1 MKKLS
6 LYISFLFVLTCA
18 KEDSQDPG
26 TTPSNITP
34 RYTLTASSG
43 EGGSVSPTTGSFN
56 AGTQVSVTATPNS
69 GYSFSGWSNG
79 STANPVTVTLNSNTS
94 ITANFALI
102 PVYTITVSAE
112 EGGSVS
118 SNGGEYQQGTQV
130 TLTATPDEGYE
141 FSGWSDG
148 STEATRVITA
158 SEDLTL
164 TASFTELIISY
175 TLTVTSGEGGSVNSE
190 GGEYNEGTEVTLTA
204 TAGEGYEF
212 SGWSDGS
219 TEESIT
225 ITLSEDTTLEA
236 LFELIPVYTLT
247 VTSTEGGSISSEG
260 GNYQEGAELTITAT
274 PDEGYEFIGW
284 NGSDSTSSTISL
296 TLTANTTIEA
306 LFREFPQL
314 ILPDTPSKMFTKGVG
329 DTLSI
334 GFSHSGGYK
343 STLLSAEYGSVSVIS
358 EPNQGDTEGNIVIE
372 YTVNTVEN
380 VDRMTTIAG
389 FDDIEINISGNDDLE
404 NSSTYQI
411 RSQPEPVF
419 KDYLKSSH
427 DLVNSRVAINPA
439 LIRFINEKDN
449 SQEVRCDYINGG
461 LNQFGNL
468 SDGYAGIAFADV
480 NGDGYDDMLLHPIY
494 SENSANNFTIYK
506 VKFELYLYEDGEFK
520 FHEMDFGS
528 LPHPEAHLARKI
540 LVGDFDNDGDPDFY
554 SANFGIDFG
563 SYETEKSFFI
573 INNYDVDGT
582 FAYKENPH
590 MEGSHEAS
598 SADIDNDGDLDIYSY
613 GRLGISQ
620 PSSPFYKNI
629 GNFELQ
635 MWSGYSPNENI
646 ILNPDSNDYSWQY
659 NFFNGFNTSSEL
671 VDVNQD
677 GFLDLILAGHEWDQ
691 RSVVLWGSENGFN
704 TSDKTIV
711 PLIETTVSFP
721 MGTIVDIKVADLN
734 YDGKKEIIFLRTGGG
749 EDGSG
754 TDIGYFYSGWYIQ
767 VMEVN
772 DKELNDISVD
782 IIDTFYRDN
791 IVQFSCANPSDSWI
805 YWISINDYDNDGNL
819 DIYNKM
825 LDNIPFHRWEWNG
838 SKYIKVD

>member
-1 MKKLS
+1 MKKLI
-6 LYISFLFVLTCA
+6 LYFSVLLLLTCS
-18 KEDSQDPG
+18 KDSTEDTSSVYVAPP
-26 TTPSNITP
+26 TNTINPTPTVTQ
-34 RYTLTASSG
+34 YTLTVSSG
-43 EGGSVSPTTGSFN
+43 EGGSVST
-56 AGTQVSVTATPNS
+56 AGGTYNDGTSISITATPN
-69 GYSFSGWSNG
+69 
-79 STANPVTVTLNSNTS
+79 
-94 ITANFALI
+94 
-102 PVYTITVSAE
+102 
-112 EGGSVS
+112 
-118 SNGGEYQQGTQV
+118 
-130 TLTATPDEGYE
+130 EGY
-141 FSGWSDG
+141 G
-148 STEATRVITA
+148 
-158 SEDLTL
+158 
-164 TASFTELIISY
+164 
-175 TLTVTSGEGGSVNSE
+175 
-190 GGEYNEGTEVTLTA
+190 
-204 TAGEGYEF
+204 
-212 SGWSDGS
+212 
-219 TEESIT
+219 
-225 ITLSEDTTLEA
+225 
-236 LFELIPVYTLT
+236 
-247 VTSTEGGSISSEG
+247 
-260 GNYQEGAELTITAT
+260 
-274 PDEGYEFIGW
+274 FIGW
-284 NGSDSTSSTISL
+284 NGSDSSSSTISV

-306 LFREFPQL
+306 LFGQLPQL

-334 GFSHSGGYK
+334 GFSHAGGYK
-343 STLLSAEYGSVSVIS
+343 TTSLSAEYGNVSVIS
-358 EPNQGDTEGNIVIE
+358 EPNEGDTEGDIVIE

-389 FDDIEINISGNDDLE
+389 FDEIEISISGNDDLT
-404 NSSTYQI
+404 NTSTYQI
-411 RSQPEPVF
+411 RSQPEPVY
-419 KDYLKSSH
+419 KDYLKPSH
-427 DLVNSRVAINPA
+427 DLVNSIVAINPA
-439 LIRFINEKDN
+439 LIRYINEKDN
-449 SQEVRCDYINGG
+449 SQEDRCNYINGG

-468 SDGYAGIAFADV
+468 SDGYGGIAFADI
-480 NGDGYDDMLLHPIY
+480 NGDGYDDILLHPVY
-494 SENSANNFTIYK
+494 SEGSATNFSLYK
-506 VKFELYLYEDGEFK
+506 VKFELYLYENGEFK

-528 LPHPEAHLARKI
+528 FPDAEAHLARKI

-598 SADIDNDGDLDIYSY
+598 SGDIDNDGDLDIYSY

-646 ILNPDSNDYSWQY
+646 ILNPESNDYSWQY
-659 NFFNGFNTSSEL
+659 NYFNGFNTSSEL

-677 GFLDLILAGHEWDQ
+677 GYLDLIIAGHEWDQ

-791 IVQFSCANPSDSWI
+791 IVQFSCANPSDNWI

-825 LDNIPFHRWEWNG
+825 LENIPFHRWEWNG
-838 SKYIKVD
+838 SKYIKVE

>member
-1 MKKLS
+1 MKKLI
-6 LYISFLFVLTCA
+6 LYFSVLLLLTCS
-18 KEDSQDPG
+18 KDSTEDTSSVYVAPP
-26 TTPSNITP
+26 TNTINPTPTVTQYTITVS
-34 RYTLTASSG
+34 AG
-43 EGGSVSPTTGSFN
+43 EGGSVSTAGGTYNDGS
-56 AGTQVSVTATPNS
+56 SISITATPN
-69 GYSFSGWSNG
+69 
-79 STANPVTVTLNSNTS
+79 
-94 ITANFALI
+94 
-102 PVYTITVSAE
+102 
-112 EGGSVS
+112 
-118 SNGGEYQQGTQV
+118 
-130 TLTATPDEGYE
+130 EGY
-141 FSGWSDG
+141 G
-148 STEATRVITA
+148 
-158 SEDLTL
+158 
-164 TASFTELIISY
+164 
-175 TLTVTSGEGGSVNSE
+175 
-190 GGEYNEGTEVTLTA
+190 
-204 TAGEGYEF
+204 
-212 SGWSDGS
+212 
-219 TEESIT
+219 
-225 ITLSEDTTLEA
+225 
-236 LFELIPVYTLT
+236 
-247 VTSTEGGSISSEG
+247 
-260 GNYQEGAELTITAT
+260 
-274 PDEGYEFIGW
+274 FIGW
-284 NGSDSTSSTISL
+284 NGSDSSSSTISV

-306 LFREFPQL
+306 LFGQVPQFT
-314 ILPDTPSKMFTKGVG
+314 LPETPSKMFTKGVG

-334 GFSHSGGYK
+334 GFSHAGGYK
-343 STLLSAEYGSVSVIS
+343 TTSLSAEYGSVSIVS

-404 NSSTYQI
+404 NSLTYQI

-419 KDYLKSSH
+419 KDYLKPSH
-427 DLVNSRVAINPA
+427 DLVNSRVAVNPG
-439 LIRFINEKDN
+439 LIRFMNEKDN
-449 SQEVRCDYINGG
+449 SQEDRCEYINGG

-468 SDGYAGIAFADV
+468 SDNYGGIAFADI
-480 NGDGYDDMLLHPIY
+480 NGDGYDDMLVHPVY
-494 SENSANNFTIYK
+494 SENSKNNFSLYK
-506 VKFELYLYEDGEFK
+506 VKFELYLYENGEFK

-528 LPHPEAHLARKI
+528 LSHAEAHLARKI

-563 SYETEKSFFI
+563 NYETEKSFFI
-573 INNYDVDGT
+573 INNYNVDGT
-582 FAYKENPH
+582 FGYKENQH

-598 SADIDNDGDLDIYSY
+598 SGDIDNDGDLDIYSY

-646 ILNPDSNDYSWQY
+646 ILNPESNDYSWQY
-659 NFFNGFNTSSEL
+659 NYFNGFNTSSEL
-671 VDVNQD
+671 VDIDQD
-677 GFLDLILAGHEWDQ
+677 GFVDLILAGHEWDE
-691 RSVVLWGSENGFN
+691 RSIVLWGSENGFN

-767 VMEVN
+767 VMDVN

-791 IVQFSCANPSDSWI
+791 IVQFSCANPSDNWI

-825 LDNIPFHRWEWNG
+825 LDNRPFHRWEWNG

>member
-1 MKKLS
+1 
-6 LYISFLFVLTCA
+6 
-18 KEDSQDPG
+18 
-26 TTPSNITP
+26 
-34 RYTLTASSG
+34 
-43 EGGSVSPTTGSFN
+43 
-56 AGTQVSVTATPNS
+56 
-69 GYSFSGWSNG
+69 
-79 STANPVTVTLNSNTS
+79 
-94 ITANFALI
+94 
-102 PVYTITVSAE
+102 
-112 EGGSVS
+112 
-118 SNGGEYQQGTQV
+118 
-130 TLTATPDEGYE
+130 
-141 FSGWSDG
+141 
-148 STEATRVITA
+148 
-158 SEDLTL
+158 
-164 TASFTELIISY
+164 
-175 TLTVTSGEGGSVNSE
+175 
-190 GGEYNEGTEVTLTA
+190 
-204 TAGEGYEF
+204 
-212 SGWSDGS
+212 
-219 TEESIT
+219 
-225 ITLSEDTTLEA
+225 
-236 LFELIPVYTLT
+236 
-247 VTSTEGGSISSEG
+247 
-260 GNYQEGAELTITAT
+260 
-274 PDEGYEFIGW
+274 
-284 NGSDSTSSTISL
+284 
-296 TLTANTTIEA
+296 
-306 LFREFPQL
+306 
-314 ILPDTPSKMFTKGVG
+314 MFTKGVG

-334 GFSHSGGYK
+334 GFSHAGGYK
-343 STLLSAEYGSVSVIS
+343 TTSLSAEYGNVSVIS
-358 EPNQGDTEGNIVIE
+358 EPNEGDTEGDIVIE

-389 FDDIEINISGNDDLE
+389 FDEIEISISGNDDLT
-404 NSSTYQI
+404 NTSTYQI
-411 RSQPEPVF
+411 RSQPEPVY
-419 KDYLKSSH
+419 KDYLKPSH
-427 DLVNSRVAINPA
+427 DLVNSIVAINPA
-439 LIRFINEKDN
+439 LIRYINEKDN
-449 SQEVRCDYINGG
+449 SQEDRCNYINGG

-468 SDGYAGIAFADV
+468 SDGYGGIAFADI
-480 NGDGYDDMLLHPIY
+480 NGDGYDDILLHPVY
-494 SENSANNFTIYK
+494 SEGSATNFSLYK
-506 VKFELYLYEDGEFK
+506 VKFELYLYENGEFK

-528 LPHPEAHLARKI
+528 FPDAEAHLARKI

-598 SADIDNDGDLDIYSY
+598 SGDIDNDGDLDIYSY

-646 ILNPDSNDYSWQY
+646 ILNPESNDYSWQY
-659 NFFNGFNTSSEL
+659 NYFNGFNTSSEL

-677 GFLDLILAGHEWDQ
+677 GYLDLIIAGHEWDQ

-791 IVQFSCANPSDSWI
+791 IVQFSCANPSDNWI

-825 LDNIPFHRWEWNG
+825 LENIPFHRWEWNG
-838 SKYIKVD
+838 SKYIKVE

>member
-1 MKKLS
+1 MKKLFFTLS
-6 LYISFLFVLTCA
+6 LLLFLTCS
-18 KEDSQDPG
+18 KDSTEDNSSVYVAPPTNTTNTT
-26 TTPSNITP
+26 TTP
-34 RYTLTASSG
+34 
-43 EGGSVSPTTGSFN
+43 
-56 AGTQVSVTATPNS
+56 
-69 GYSFSGWSNG
+69 
-79 STANPVTVTLNSNTS
+79 TVT
-94 ITANFALI
+94 
-102 PVYTITVSAE
+102 
-112 EGGSVS
+112 
-118 SNGGEYQQGTQV
+118 Q
-130 TLTATPDEGYE
+130 
-141 FSGWSDG
+141 
-148 STEATRVITA
+148 
-158 SEDLTL
+158 
-164 TASFTELIISY
+164 Y
-175 TLTVTSGEGGSVNSE
+175 TLTVTAGTGGSVS
-190 GGEYNEGTEVTLTA
+190 
-204 TAGEGYEF
+204 TAGGTYN
-212 SGWSDGS
+212 DG
-219 TEESIT
+219 T
-225 ITLSEDTTLEA
+225 
-236 LFELIPVYTLT
+236 
-247 VTSTEGGSISSEG
+247 SIS
-260 GNYQEGAELTITAT
+260 ITAT
-274 PDEGYEFIGW
+274 PSEGYGFIGW
-284 NGSDSTSSTISL
+284 NGSNSTSSTISV
-296 TLTANTTIEA
+296 TLSANTTIEA
-306 LFREFPQL
+306 LFGQLPQFT
-314 ILPDTPSKMFTKGVG
+314 LPDNPSKMFTKGIG

-334 GFSHSGGYK
+334 GFSHAGGYK
-343 STLLSAEYGSVSVIS
+343 STSLSAEYGSVSVIS
-358 EPNQGDTEGNIVIE
+358 EPNEGDTEGDIVIE

-389 FDDIEINISGNDDLE
+389 FDDIEISISGNDDLT
-404 NSSTYQI
+404 NTSTYQI
-411 RSQPEPVF
+411 RSQPEPVY
-419 KDYLKSSH
+419 KDYLKPSH
-427 DLVNSRVAINPA
+427 DLVNSIVAINPA
-439 LIRFINEKDN
+439 LIRYINEKDN
-449 SQEVRCDYINGG
+449 SQEDRCNYINGG

-468 SDGYAGIAFADV
+468 SDGYGGIAFADI
-480 NGDGYDDMLLHPIY
+480 NGDGYDDILLHPVY
-494 SENSANNFTIYK
+494 SEGSATNFSLYK
-506 VKFELYLYEDGEFK
+506 VKFELYLYENGEFK

-528 LPHPEAHLARKI
+528 FPDAEAHLARKI

-598 SADIDNDGDLDIYSY
+598 SGDIDNDGDLDIYSY

-646 ILNPDSNDYSWQY
+646 ILNPESNDYSWQY
-659 NFFNGFNTSSEL
+659 NYFNGFNTSSEL

-677 GFLDLILAGHEWDQ
+677 GYLDLIIAGHEWDQ

-791 IVQFSCANPSDSWI
+791 IVQFSCANPSDNWI

-825 LDNIPFHRWEWNG
+825 LENIPFHRWEWNG
-838 SKYIKVD
+838 SKYIKVE

>member
-1 MKKLS
+1 MKKLFFTLS
-6 LYISFLFVLTCA
+6 LLLLITCS
-18 KEDSQDPG
+18 KDSTDGNSSVYVAPPTNTTNPT
-26 TTPSNITP
+26 TTPTVTQ
-34 RYTLTASSG
+34 YTLSVTAGS
-43 EGGSVSPTTGSFN
+43 GGSVST
-56 AGTQVSVTATPNS
+56 AGGTYND
-69 GYSFSGWSNG
+69 G
-79 STANPVTVTLNSNTS
+79 TS
-94 ITANFALI
+94 I
-102 PVYTITVSAE
+102 S
-112 EGGSVS
+112 
-118 SNGGEYQQGTQV
+118 
-130 TLTATPDEGYE
+130 
-141 FSGWSDG
+141 
-148 STEATRVITA
+148 
-158 SEDLTL
+158 
-164 TASFTELIISY
+164 
-175 TLTVTSGEGGSVNSE
+175 
-190 GGEYNEGTEVTLTA
+190 
-204 TAGEGYEF
+204 
-212 SGWSDGS
+212 
-219 TEESIT
+219 
-225 ITLSEDTTLEA
+225 
-236 LFELIPVYTLT
+236 
-247 VTSTEGGSISSEG
+247 
-260 GNYQEGAELTITAT
+260 ITAT
-274 PDEGYEFIGW
+274 PSEGYGFVGW
-284 NGSDSTSSTISL
+284 NGSDSTSSTISI
-296 TLTANTTIEA
+296 TLSANTTIEA
-306 LFREFPQL
+306 LFGQLPQL
-314 ILPDTPSKMFTKGVG
+314 TLPETPSKMFTKGVG

-334 GFSHSGGYK
+334 GFSHAGGYK
-343 STLLSAEYGSVSVIS
+343 STSLSALYGNVSVIS
-358 EPNQGDTEGNIVIE
+358 EPNEGDTEGDIVIE

-389 FDDIEINISGNDDLE
+389 FDDIEISISGNDDLT
-404 NSSTYQI
+404 NTSTYQI
-411 RSQPEPVF
+411 RSQPEPVY
-419 KDYLKSSH
+419 KDYLKPSH
-427 DLVNSRVAINPA
+427 DLVNSIVAINPA
-439 LIRFINEKDN
+439 LIRYINEKDN
-449 SQEVRCDYINGG
+449 SQEDRCNNINGG

-468 SDGYAGIAFADV
+468 SDGYGGIAFADI
-480 NGDGYDDMLLHPIY
+480 NGDGYDDILLHPVY
-494 SENSANNFTIYK
+494 SEGSATNFSLYK
-506 VKFELYLYEDGEFK
+506 VKFELYLYENGEFK

-528 LPHPEAHLARKI
+528 FPDAEAHLARKI

-598 SADIDNDGDLDIYSY
+598 SGDIDNDGDLDIYSY

-646 ILNPDSNDYSWQY
+646 ILNPESNDYSWQY
-659 NFFNGFNTSSEL
+659 NYFNGFNTSSEL

-677 GFLDLILAGHEWDQ
+677 GYLDLIIAGHEWDQ

-721 MGTIVDIKVADLN
+721 MGIIVDIKVADLN

-791 IVQFSCANPSDSWI
+791 IVQFSCANPSDNWI

-825 LDNIPFHRWEWNG
+825 LENIPFHRWEWNG
-838 SKYIKVD
+838 SKYIKVE

>member
-6 LYISFLFVLTCA
+6 IYLSLLFILTCS
-18 KEDSQDPG
+18 KDSTEDNSSVYVAPPSNTTN
-26 TTPSNITP
+26 TTPSTSVTQYTITV
-34 RYTLTASSG
+34 SSG
-43 EGGSVSPTTGSFN
+43 EGGSVSTTG
-56 AGTQVSVTATPNS
+56 GTYND
-69 GYSFSGWSNG
+69 G
-79 STANPVTVTLNSNTS
+79 TS
-94 ITANFALI
+94 I
-102 PVYTITVSAE
+102 S
-112 EGGSVS
+112 
-118 SNGGEYQQGTQV
+118 
-130 TLTATPDEGYE
+130 
-141 FSGWSDG
+141 
-148 STEATRVITA
+148 
-158 SEDLTL
+158 
-164 TASFTELIISY
+164 
-175 TLTVTSGEGGSVNSE
+175 
-190 GGEYNEGTEVTLTA
+190 
-204 TAGEGYEF
+204 
-212 SGWSDGS
+212 
-219 TEESIT
+219 
-225 ITLSEDTTLEA
+225 
-236 LFELIPVYTLT
+236 
-247 VTSTEGGSISSEG
+247 
-260 GNYQEGAELTITAT
+260 ITAT
-274 PDEGYEFIGW
+274 PSEGYGFIGW
-284 NGSDSTSSTISL
+284 NGSDSTSSTISI
-296 TLTANTTIEA
+296 TLSSNTTIEA
-306 LFREFPQL
+306 LFGQLPQL
-314 ILPDTPSKMFTKGVG
+314 TLPETPSKMFTKGVG

-343 STLLSAEYGSVSVIS
+343 STSLSAEYGSVSVIS
-358 EPNQGDTEGNIVIE
+358 EPNEGDTEGYVVIE

-389 FDDIEINISGNDDLE
+389 FDDIEISISGNDDLE

-419 KDYLKSSH
+419 KDYLKPSH
-427 DLVNSRVAINPA
+427 DLVNSRVAVNPA
-439 LIRFINEKDN
+439 LIRFMNEKDN
-449 SQEVRCDYINGG
+449 SQEDRCEYINGG

-468 SDGYAGIAFADV
+468 SDGYGGIAFADI
-480 NGDGYDDMLLHPIY
+480 NGDGYDDILLHPVY
-494 SENSANNFTIYK
+494 SEGSATNFSLYK
-506 VKFELYLYEDGEFK
+506 VKFELYLYENGEFK

-528 LPHPEAHLARKI
+528 FPDAEAHLARKI

-598 SADIDNDGDLDIYSY
+598 SGDIDNDGDLDIYSY

-646 ILNPDSNDYSWQY
+646 ILNPESNDYSWQY
-659 NFFNGFNTSSEL
+659 NYFNGFNTSSEL

-677 GFLDLILAGHEWDQ
+677 GYLDLIIAGHEWDQ

-791 IVQFSCANPSDSWI
+791 IVQFSCANPSDNWI

-825 LDNIPFHRWEWNG
+825 LENIPFHRWEWNG
-838 SKYIKVD
+838 SKYIKVE

>member
-1 MKKLS
+1 MNNKFLYLS
-6 LYISFLFVLTCA
+6 LLFFLTCA
-18 KEDSQDPG
+18 KEESQ
-26 TTPSNITP
+26 TPNTP
-34 RYTLTASSG
+34 PTQIVKQYALTASAG
-43 EGGSVSPTTGSFN
+43 DGGSVSGGGTFAS
-56 AGTQVSVTATPNS
+56 GTQVSVTATPSS

-79 STANPVTVTLNSNTS
+79 STTNPLTVTLNSNTT
-94 ITANFALI
+94 ITANFQAI
-102 PVYTITVSAE
+102 VNSYTLSVTPG

-118 SNGGEYQQGTQV
+118 SEGGEYEEGTEV
-130 TLTATPDEGYE
+130 TFTATPDEGY
-141 FSGWSDG
+141 G
-148 STEATRVITA
+148 
-158 SEDLTL
+158 
-164 TASFTELIISY
+164 
-175 TLTVTSGEGGSVNSE
+175 
-190 GGEYNEGTEVTLTA
+190 
-204 TAGEGYEF
+204 
-212 SGWSDGS
+212 
-219 TEESIT
+219 
-225 ITLSEDTTLEA
+225 
-236 LFELIPVYTLT
+236 
-247 VTSTEGGSISSEG
+247 
-260 GNYQEGAELTITAT
+260 
-274 PDEGYEFIGW
+274 FIGW
-284 NGSDSTSSTISL
+284 NGSDSTSSTITV
-296 TLTANTTIEA
+296 TLNANTTIEPI
-306 LFREFPQL
+306 FRLFPQFTF
-314 ILPDTPSKMFTKGVG
+314 PETPSKMFTKGVG

-334 GFSHSGGYK
+334 GFSHPGGYK
-343 STLLSAEYGSVSVIS
+343 STSLSAEFGSVSVIS
-358 EPNQGDTEGNIVIE
+358 EPAEGDTDGNIIIE

-427 DLVNSRVAINPA
+427 DLVNSRVAINPG

-528 LPHPEAHLARKI
+528 LAHPKAHLARKI

-598 SADIDNDGDLDIYSY
+598 SGDIDNDGDLDIYSY

-646 ILNPDSNDYSWQY
+646 ILNPDSNEYSWQY

-677 GFLDLILAGHEWDQ
+677 GFVDLILAGHEWDK
-691 RSVVLWGSENGFN
+691 RSIVLWGSENGFN

-711 PLIETTVSFP
+711 PQIETTVSFP
-721 MGTIVDIKVADLN
+721 MGLIVDIKVADLN

-767 VMEVN
+767 VMDVN
-772 DKELNDISVD
+772 DKELNDITED

-791 IVQFSCANPSDSWI
+791 IVQYACANPSNNWI

>member
-1 MKKLS
+1 MKKLFFTLS
-6 LYISFLFVLTCA
+6 LILLITCS
-18 KEDSQDPG
+18 KDSTEDNSSVYVAPPSNTTN
-26 TTPSNITP
+26 TTPSTSVTQYTITV
-34 RYTLTASSG
+34 SSG
-43 EGGSVSPTTGSFN
+43 EGGSVSTTG
-56 AGTQVSVTATPNS
+56 GTYND
-69 GYSFSGWSNG
+69 G
-79 STANPVTVTLNSNTS
+79 TS
-94 ITANFALI
+94 I
-102 PVYTITVSAE
+102 S
-112 EGGSVS
+112 
-118 SNGGEYQQGTQV
+118 
-130 TLTATPDEGYE
+130 
-141 FSGWSDG
+141 
-148 STEATRVITA
+148 
-158 SEDLTL
+158 
-164 TASFTELIISY
+164 
-175 TLTVTSGEGGSVNSE
+175 
-190 GGEYNEGTEVTLTA
+190 
-204 TAGEGYEF
+204 
-212 SGWSDGS
+212 
-219 TEESIT
+219 
-225 ITLSEDTTLEA
+225 
-236 LFELIPVYTLT
+236 
-247 VTSTEGGSISSEG
+247 
-260 GNYQEGAELTITAT
+260 ITAT
-274 PDEGYEFIGW
+274 PSEGYGFIGW
-284 NGSDSTSSTISL
+284 NGSDSTSSTISI
-296 TLTANTTIEA
+296 TLSSNTTIVA
-306 LFREFPQL
+306 LFGQLPQL
-314 ILPDTPSKMFTKGVG
+314 TLPETPSKMFTKGVG

-343 STLLSAEYGSVSVIS
+343 STSLSAEYGSVSVIS
-358 EPNQGDTEGNIVIE
+358 EPNEGDTEGYVVIE

-389 FDDIEINISGNDDLE
+389 FDDIEISISGNDDLE

-419 KDYLKSSH
+419 KDYLKPSH
-427 DLVNSRVAINPA
+427 DLVNSIVAINPA
-439 LIRFINEKDN
+439 LIRYINEKDN
-449 SQEVRCDYINGG
+449 SQEDRCNYINGG

-468 SDGYAGIAFADV
+468 SDGYGGIAFADI
-480 NGDGYDDMLLHPIY
+480 NGDGYDDILLHPVY
-494 SENSANNFTIYK
+494 SEGSATNFSLYK
-506 VKFELYLYEDGEFK
+506 VKFELYLYENGEFK

-528 LPHPEAHLARKI
+528 FPDAEAHLARKI

-598 SADIDNDGDLDIYSY
+598 SGDIDNDGDLDIYSY

-646 ILNPDSNDYSWQY
+646 ILNPESNDYSWQY
-659 NFFNGFNTSSEL
+659 NYFNGFNTSSEL

-677 GFLDLILAGHEWDQ
+677 GYLDLIIAGHEWDQ

-791 IVQFSCANPSDSWI
+791 IVQFSCANPSDNWI

-825 LDNIPFHRWEWNG
+825 LENIPFHRWEWNG
-838 SKYIKVD
+838 SKYIKVE